1 MGLCRIGCDN
11 MFNMEKKINRRE
23 NNEDVARKVVLFPE
37 IPGIPDIKVKTK
49 NLRRR
54 IVAILIGR
62 EKTMKINLVL
72 IIQGR
77 REVLGRSLNPVI
89 NADRE

>member
-1 MGLCRIGCDN
+1 MCRIGCDN
-11 MFNMEKKINRRE
+11 MFNMEKKSIE
-23 NNEDVARKVVLFPE
+23 EKITKDVARKVVLFPE

-54 IVAILIGR
+54 IVAILTGR

>member
-1 MGLCRIGCDN
+1 MCRIGCDN

-23 NNEDVARKVVLFPE
+23 NNEGRRQEGRSFPE

-54 IVAILIGR
+54 IVAILTGR

>member
-1 MGLCRIGCDN
+1 MGVIICLIWRKKSIE
-11 MFNMEKKINRRE
+11 EKITK
-23 NNEDVARKVVLFPE
+23 DVARKVVLFPE